1 VVISVNIRIVVAR
14 KSVSAGLLVFRGHQP
29 VGMVAAAF
37 LSAWRV
43 PGPALAKEVGGLIRL
58 PFIAVD
64 WTTRRGR

>member
-1 VVISVNIRIVVAR
+1 MAPRRSRWLWGQTPVLAR
-14 KSVSAGLLVFRGHQP
+14 KSLGFWTE
-29 VGMVAAAF
+29 
-37 LSAWRV
+37 WRV